1 MKILHIG
8 QMIGGLD
15 VYIRNTIVCSG
26 GENEYVIVHGKG
38 DNNFPVEKNGK
49 VVKEYGISLYRE
61 LNIWR
66 DVKSIVQALRIVLR
80 EHPDIIH
87 CHSAKG
93 GIVGRI
99 VGFITCIPTYY
110 TPHAFSFLSTQSRY
124 KRKFY
129 LCIERMTRL
138 KAHLL
143 ACSESEYVLG
153 KELVHYRD
161 DMAHVWSNAIPDVAN
176 IQSEKQ

>member
-15 VYIRNTIVCSG
+15 IYIRNTILYSEC
-26 GENEYVIVHGKG
+26 ENEYVIVRG
-38 DNNFPVEKNGK
+38 DMDDNRPVERNGK
-49 VVKEYGISLYRE
+49 AVKEYRISLRRE

-66 DVKSIVQALRIVLR
+66 DTKAIVQALRIVVR
-80 EHPDIIH
+80 EHPDLIH

-99 VGFITCIPTYY
+99 VGFITRVPTYY
-110 TPHAFSFLSTQSRY
+110 TPHAFSFLCTQSRL
-124 KRKFY
+124 KRKLY

-138 KAHLL
+138 EAHLL
-143 ACSESEYVLG
+143 ACSESECMLG
-153 KELVHYRD
+153 KELVHYSD
-161 DMAHVWSNAIPDVAN
+161 EKAHVWSNAIPDATN
-176 IQSEKQ
+176 I